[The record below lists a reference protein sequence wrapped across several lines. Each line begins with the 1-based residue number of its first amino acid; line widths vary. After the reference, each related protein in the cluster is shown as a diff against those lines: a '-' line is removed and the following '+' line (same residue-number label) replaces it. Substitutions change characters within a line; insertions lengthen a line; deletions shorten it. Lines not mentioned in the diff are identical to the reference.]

1 MATALEIAIDTA
13 LSIGTSPPAS
23 LVSGDIKGRRMA
35 VHMNRGGQALLSK
48 RGAFG
53 EGWPHTNK
61 RYQFTTE
68 DGVAFYALP
77 DDFTSVIEETIWD
90 VTDGW
95 AGRGPLTPAEDQLL
109 RYYRSAVT
117 GAIGPLYR
125 QREEGG
131 TTGLEIHPTPSS
143 ERIISLEYI
152 SQHWLRET
160 ANRAPTKARITLDT
174 DVPIFKEHIV
184 SLDLAWRYK
193 KQLGQAFDIELAEF
207 ELERDRTFAQSLP
220 IRDIRFNYSDI
231 EDPQLN
237 FASNPIVID

>member
-1 MATALEIAIDTA
+1 M
-13 LSIGTSPPAS
+13 G
-23 LVSGDIKGRRMA
+23 
-35 VHMNRGGQALLSK
+35 
-48 RGAFG
+48 
-53 EGWPHTNK
+53 
-61 RYQFTTE
+61 
-68 DGVAFYALP
+68 
-77 DDFTSVIEETIWD
+77 
-90 VTDGW
+90 
-95 AGRGPLTPAEDQLL
+95 
-109 RYYRSAVT
+109 
-117 GAIGPLYR
+117 R
-125 QREEGG
+125 QRTPNARRGS
-131 TTGLEIHPTPSS
+131 TAAVLPFRRDRRNWPTVSPARRRRDYRAEIHPTPSS